1 MHEYTAELT
10 WTRDGQ
16 DFLDNRYSR
25 RHVLRFDGGA
35 EVAASSSPLSVPLP
49 YSDAAAVDPEE
60 MLVASLASCHML
72 WFLGIAARR
81 GFCVDSYVD
90 RPVAVMEKNER
101 GKLYL
106 SRATLRPEVRFSGPR
121 LPQRAEIDA
130 MHHRAHEE
138 CFIANS
144 VRTEVDCVPVHG
156 DAAAA

>member
-1 MHEYTAELT
+1 MHEYAAELI

-25 RHVLRFDGGA
+25 RHLLRFHGGA
-35 EVAASSSPLSVPLP
+35 EGSWPSSPLSVPLP

-81 GFCVDSYVD
+81 GFRVDSYID

-106 SRATLRPEVRFSGPR
+106 SRATLRPEARFSGSKLPR
-121 LPQRAEIDA
+121 RAEIGA

-144 VRTEVDCVPVHG
+144 VKTEVACVPVHG
-156 DAAAA
+156 DDTAA

>member
-1 MHEYTAELT
+1 MHEYAAELI

-25 RHVLRFDGGA
+25 RHLLRFDGGA

-60 MLVASLASCHML
+60 MLVAALASCHML
-72 WFLGIAARR
+72 WFLGIAAQR
-81 GFCVDSYVD
+81 GFRVDSYVD

-144 VRTEVDCVPVHG
+144 VRTEVACVPVHG
-156 DAAAA
+156 DDTAA